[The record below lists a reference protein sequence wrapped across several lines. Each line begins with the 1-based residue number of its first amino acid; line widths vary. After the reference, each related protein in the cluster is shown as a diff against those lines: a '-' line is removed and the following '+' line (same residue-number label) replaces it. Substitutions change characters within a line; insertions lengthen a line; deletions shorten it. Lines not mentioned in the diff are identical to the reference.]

1 MSPQTDLIDD
11 QPAALDP
18 RQTTRIEAVHR
29 GFLYQHLYAVGCLLL
44 AEKHQISSVSVERDE
59 DIELQHM
66 GRTYIQVKTRIKPI
80 IPSDIAEA
88 LARFDTLRADH
99 VSGHRQ
105 GKAQFFVVMNQPP
118 GPLLLQNIQSGQ
130 MSADVQLVWP
140 GSETRVIPALPPAWS
155 GIDQAA
161 EWCAQLAAKLPYSL
175 ISPES
180 LVWKL
185 AGCVQ
190 LASSGSAPYSTHTF
204 KSDDLRALFE
214 QLIVKMQAF
223 PNPPSVYRPQRNE
236 PSLDNSE
243 RVRIICSF
251 SGSGKT
257 SWASESAMHS
267 TSTCAYYDV
276 GDLPGPA
283 IASSLVRELA
293 PLLLDANSPEI
304 RSVLTVG
311 STGHDSLQVLDEHIG
326 RHNIPALVVLDNSHR
341 VPVENLR
348 ALVESTRNLKFVL
361 LGQPGPSMHEIAAL
375 LGLTQETLLG
385 WDVDSIAAEAEHLG
399 VKGSANSFKKLNSLT
414 AGLPLYVQS
423 ALRLSKTHYR
433 GDLAKLCLEISEQS
447 NVAETAQEII
457 LSKLFDSF
465 SEASRNALSVWSLVD
480 VGMTKDEVFSLLQ
493 ASVGMTN
500 QQSLALLRTL
510 RGQGIVQAIDAD
522 QMKIHDS
529 LRLLGRRH
537 LHTLAPA
544 VTQDA
549 LQHLRTML
557 FNYLTVRRDPSRL
570 ATLISVLLQLRD
582 VDAIIEFAGEELFHE
597 MGPSVEFMSYLD
609 QIAISPQV
617 QPTQRF
623 WALDGLVFSDVKNG
637 RDENLAERFDQM
649 WRLIADHSLGNEIQ
663 ATYYMKLMLHH
674 AQFGR
679 ADLAHEAFSQVR
691 DLLPDKPVE
700 RRVLQYNAAIS
711 FSQLGNPEDSLRMLE
726 PVIEEY
732 FSLLGFDLPDLAA
745 LYPGQLWERVTGV
758 RHADDNIKRLAD
770 ALELRAKLCSDTDPD
785 QLVYRYSAL
794 NLYEM
799 VGAIDS
805 QIRVGQDLADDMFA
819 RERYEE
825 AKQVIERFL
834 MPLLAEHGIV
844 DQAIGVRSQ
853 YAVFLA
859 YCEDFDA
866 ADDEMARLMPYS
878 AGFTARQRQ
887 EIQDQLKIIHNRKVL
902 FICRIDGVIPTIVE
916 DGSADCPCGSG
927 ISFSLC
933 HGALS

>member
-1 MSPQTDLIDD
+1 MSPQTELIDD
-11 QPAALDP
+11 QPSALDP

-44 AEKHQISSVSVERDE
+44 AEKHNVTSVSVERDE
-59 DIELQHM
+59 DIELQNA
-66 GRTYIQVKTRIKPI
+66 GRIYVQVKTRIKPI
-80 IPSDIAEA
+80 IPSDIAGA

-99 VSGHRQ
+99 ESGLRR

-118 GPLLLQNIQSGQ
+118 GPQLLQAIHSGQ
-130 MSADVQLVWP
+130 MFADVKLIWP
-140 GSETRVIPALPPAWS
+140 GSEAHAMPALPPAWS
-155 GIDQAA
+155 GINQAA

-190 LASSGSAPYSTHTF
+190 LASSGSVPYSTHTF
-204 KSDDLRALFE
+204 KNDDFRSLFE

-223 PNPPSVYRPQRNE
+223 PTPPAVYRPQRNE
-236 PSLDNSE
+236 PSLDKAE
-243 RVRIICSF
+243 RIRIICAF

-257 SWASESAMHS
+257 SWASESAIHS

-293 PLLLDANSPEI
+293 PLVLDVDGPEI
-304 RSVLTVG
+304 RRVLTLG
-311 STGHDSLQVLDEHIG
+311 CTGHESLQVLDEHIG
-326 RHNIPALVVLDNSHR
+326 RHNISALVVLDNAHR
-341 VPVENLR
+341 VPAESLR
-348 ALVESTRNLKFVL
+348 ILVESTRHLKLVL
-361 LGQPGPSMHEIAAL
+361 LCQPGPSIHEVAAL
-375 LGLTQETLLG
+375 IGVTQETLLG
-385 WDVDSIAAEAEHLG
+385 WDVDSIAAEAQRLG
-399 VKGSANSFKKLNSLT
+399 VKGSASSFKKLHSLT

-423 ALRLSKTHYR
+423 ALKFCKTHYR
-433 GDLAKLCLEISEQS
+433 GALAKLCSEVSEQS

-457 LSKLFDSF
+457 LSKLFNSL
-465 SEASRNALSVWSLVD
+465 SEASRKALSVWSLVD
-480 VGMTKDEVFSLLQ
+480 VGMTKDEICNLLK

-500 QQSLALLRTL
+500 QQTLALLRTL
-510 RGQGIVQAIDAD
+510 RAQGIVQAIDAD

-537 LHTLAPA
+537 LHTLDPA

-549 LQHLRTML
+549 LQYLRIML
-557 FNYLTVRRDPSRL
+557 FKYLAVRREPSRL
-570 ATLISVLLQLRD
+570 ATLISVLLQLED
-582 VDAIIEFAGEELFHE
+582 VEAIIEFAGEELFHE
-597 MGPSVEFMSYLD
+597 MGPSIEFMSYLD
-609 QIAISPQV
+609 QIAISPQIE
-617 QPTQRF
+617 PTQRF
-623 WALDGLVFSDVKNG
+623 WALDGLIFSDVKNG
-637 RDENLAERFDQM
+637 RHEKLTERFDQM
-649 WRLIADHSLGNEIQ
+649 RRLIADHSLDSEIQ

-679 ADLAHEAFSQVR
+679 ADLALEAFSQVR

-700 RRVLQYNAAIS
+700 RRVLQYNAATS
-711 FSQLGNPEDSLRMLE
+711 FWQLGNREDSLQMLE

-732 FSLLGFDLPDLAA
+732 FASLGFDLPDIAA
-745 LYPGQLWERVTGV
+745 LNPEQLWERVTGL
-758 RHADDNIKRLAD
+758 RHASDSFKRLAD

-805 QIRVGQDLADDMFA
+805 QIRVGQDFADDMSA
-819 RERYEE
+819 RGRYDQ

-834 MPLLAEHGIV
+834 LPLLAEHGLV

-859 YCEDFDA
+859 YCEEFDA
-866 ADDEMARLMPYS
+866 ADAEMARLMPYS
-878 AGFTARQRQ
+878 AGFTERQRH
-887 EIQDQLKIIHNRKVL
+887 EIQEQLKIIHNSKALHAFRA
-902 FICRIDGVIPTIVE
+902 DGVLPSTVE

-927 ISFSLC
+927 RAFSAC
-933 HGALS
+933 HGDIS

>member
-44 AEKHQISSVSVERDE
+44 AEKHEVTSVSVERDE
-59 DIELQHM
+59 DIELQHA

-80 IPSDIAEA
+80 IPSDIVGA
-88 LARFDTLRADH
+88 LERFDTLRTDH
-99 VSGHRQ
+99 ESGLRC

-118 GPLLLQNIQSGQ
+118 GPVLLEAINSGQ
-130 MSADVQLVWP
+130 LSEDVKFIWP
-140 GSETRVIPALPPAWS
+140 GFGAHVMPALPPAWS

-190 LASSGSAPYSTHTF
+190 LASSGSTPYLNHTF
-204 KSDDLRALFE
+204 KSDDLKALFE

-223 PNPPSVYRPQRNE
+223 PAPPAVYRPQRNE
-236 PSLDNSE
+236 PSLDQPE
-243 RVRIICSF
+243 RVRIICAF

-293 PLLLDANSPEI
+293 PLVLDAESPEI
-304 RSVLTVG
+304 RKVLALG
-311 STGHDSLQVLDEHIG
+311 STGNESLQVLDEYIG
-326 RHNIPALVVLDNSHR
+326 RHNIPALVVLDNAHR
-341 VPVENLR
+341 VPSESLR
-348 ALVESTRNLKFVL
+348 TLIESTRNLKLVL
-361 LGQPGPSMHEIAAL
+361 LSHPGPTMHEIAAL

-385 WDVDSIAAEAEHLG
+385 WDVDSIAAEAQHLG
-399 VKGSANSFKKLNSLT
+399 VQGSAGTFKNLNALT
-414 AGLPLYVQS
+414 AGMPLYVQS

-433 GDLAKLCLEISEQS
+433 GDLAKLCLEVSEQS

-457 LSKLFDSF
+457 LSKVFNSLSDP
-465 SEASRNALSVWSLVD
+465 SRNALSVWSLVD
-480 VGMTKDEVFSLLQ
+480 VGMTKGEVCNLLQ

-500 QQSLALLRTL
+500 QQSLALLRLL
-510 RGQGIVQAIDAD
+510 RAQGIVQAIDAD
-522 QMKIHDS
+522 QLKIHDS

-537 LHTLAPA
+537 LHTLARA

-557 FNYLTVRRDPSRL
+557 FRYLAVRRNPSRL
-570 ATLISVLLQLRD
+570 ATLISVLLQLED
-582 VDAIIEFAGEELFHE
+582 VEAIIGFAGEELFHE
-597 MGPSVEFMSYLD
+597 MGPSMEFMSYLD

-617 QPTQRF
+617 EPTQRF
-623 WALDGLVFSDVKNG
+623 WALDGLIFSDVKNG
-637 RDENLAERFDQM
+637 RHDNLTERFDQM
-649 WRLIADHSLGNEIQ
+649 RRLIEDYALDSEIQ

-679 ADLAHEAFSQVR
+679 ADLAHEALSQVR
-691 DLLPDKPVE
+691 DLLPDKPIQ
-700 RRVLQYNAAIS
+700 RRVLQYNAATS
-711 FSQLGNPEDSLRMLE
+711 FCQLGNLEDSLHMLE

-732 FSLLGFDLPDLAA
+732 FAVLGFNLPDIAA
-745 LYPGQLWERVTGV
+745 LPPEQIWERTSGH
-758 RHADDNIKRLAD
+758 RHAGDNIKRLAD
-770 ALELRAKLCSDTDPD
+770 ALELRAKLCTDMEPD
-785 QLVYRYSAL
+785 QLIYRFSAL

-805 QIRVGQDLADDMFA
+805 QIRVGQDLADDMSA
-819 RERYEE
+819 RGRFDE
-825 AKQVIERFL
+825 AKQVIERL
-834 MPLLAEHGIV
+834 LLPLLAEHGMV

-859 YCEDFDA
+859 YCEEFDA
-866 ADDEMARLMPYS
+866 ADAEMTRLMPYS
-878 AGFTARQRQ
+878 AGFTRRQRQ
-887 EIQDQLKIIHNRKVL
+887 EIQEQLKIIHNCKVRYV
-902 FICRIDGVIPTIVE
+902 CRVEGVLPTIVE

-927 ISFSLC
+927 KTFSEC
-933 HGALS
+933 HGAFS

>member
-11 QPAALDP
+11 QPTALDP

-44 AEKHQISSVSVERDE
+44 AEKHDITAVSVERDE
-59 DIELQHM
+59 DIELQHE
-66 GRTYIQVKTRIKPI
+66 GRTYVQVKTRIKPI
-80 IPSDIAEA
+80 IPSDIADA
-88 LARFDTLRADH
+88 LARFDMLRADH
-99 VSGHRQ
+99 VSGLRR
-105 GKAQFFVVMNQPP
+105 GKAQFLVVMNQPP
-118 GPLLLQNIQSGQ
+118 GPLLLQTIHSGQ
-130 MSADVQLVWP
+130 ISADVQLIWP
-140 GSETRVIPALPPAWS
+140 CSGNHLFPALPPAWS
-155 GIDQAA
+155 GIDQAT

-223 PNPPSVYRPQRNE
+223 PNPPAVYRPQRNE
-236 PSLDNSE
+236 PSLDKPE
-243 RVRIICSF
+243 RVRIICAF

-293 PLLLDANSPEI
+293 PLVLDANSPEI
-304 RSVLTVG
+304 RRVLTLG
-311 STGHDSLQVLDEHIG
+311 STGHESLQVLDEHIG
-326 RHNIPALVVLDNSHR
+326 RQNIQALVVLDNAHR
-341 VPVENLR
+341 VPVESLR

-385 WDVDSIAAEAEHLG
+385 WDIDSIAAEAEHLG

-433 GDLAKLCLEISEQS
+433 GDLAKLCLEVSVQS

-457 LSKLFDSF
+457 LSKLFDSL
-465 SEASRNALSVWSLVD
+465 SDASRNALSVWSLVD
-480 VGMTKDEVFSLLQ
+480 VGMTKDEVCNLLKT
-493 ASVGMTN
+493 SVGITN
-500 QQSLALLRTL
+500 QQTLALLRAL
-510 RGQGIVQAIDAD
+510 RAQGIVQAIDAD

-537 LHTLAPA
+537 LNSLDLV

-557 FNYLTVRRDPSRL
+557 FKYLTVRREPSRL
-570 ATLISVLLQLRD
+570 ATLISVLLQLED
-582 VDAIIEFAGEELFHE
+582 VEAIIGFAGEELFHE
-597 MGPSVEFMSYLD
+597 MGPSIEFMSYLD
-609 QIAISPQV
+609 EIATSPQV
-617 QPTQRF
+617 EPTQRF
-623 WALDGLVFSDVKNG
+623 WALDGLIFSDVKHG
-637 RDENLAERFDQM
+637 RDDKLTERFDQM
-649 WRLIADHSLGNEIQ
+649 RQLIEDHSIGSEIQ

-679 ADLAHEAFSQVR
+679 ADLAHEAFSHVR

-700 RRVLQYNAAIS
+700 RRVLQYNAATS
-711 FSQLGNPEDSLRMLE
+711 FWQLDNREDSLRMLE

-732 FSLLGFDLPDLAA
+732 FAVLGFDLPDIAA
-745 LYPGQLWERVTGV
+745 LPTQQLWERATGFS
-758 RHADDNIKRLAD
+758 HAGDNIKRLAD
-770 ALELRAKLCSDTDPD
+770 ALELRAKLCSDIDQD

-805 QIRVGQDLADDMFA
+805 QIRVGQDLADDMSA
-819 RERYEE
+819 RVRYDE
-825 AKQVIERFL
+825 AKHVIESFL
-834 MPLLAEHGIV
+834 LPLLAEHGMV

-859 YCEDFDA
+859 YCEEFDA
-866 ADDEMARLMPYS
+866 ADAEMARLMPYS
-878 AGFTARQRQ
+878 AGFTPRQRQ
-887 EIQDQLKIIHNRKVL
+887 EIQEQLKIIHNCKVRYV
-902 FICRIDGVIPTIVE
+902 CRAEGVLPSVVE

-927 ISFSLC
+927 KTFSEC
-933 HGALS
+933 HGAIS

>member
-11 QPAALDP
+11 QPSALDP
-18 RQTTRIEAVHR
+18 RQTMRIEAVHR

-44 AEKHQISSVSVERDE
+44 AEKHEVTSVSVERDE
-59 DIELQHM
+59 DIELQHA
-66 GRTYIQVKTRIKPI
+66 GRIYVQVKTRIKPI
-80 IPSDIAEA
+80 IPSDIAGA

-99 VSGHRQ
+99 ESGLRR

-118 GPLLLQNIQSGQ
+118 GPLLLQTIHSGQ
-130 MSADVQLVWP
+130 MSADVKLIWP
-140 GSETRVIPALPPAWS
+140 GSEAHAMPALPPAWS

-223 PNPPSVYRPQRNE
+223 PNPPAVYRPQRNE
-236 PSLDNSE
+236 PSLDKPE
-243 RVRIICSF
+243 RVRIICAF

-293 PLLLDANSPEI
+293 PLVLDVDSPEV
-304 RSVLTVG
+304 RRVLTLG
-311 STGHDSLQVLDEHIG
+311 STGNESLQVLDEHIG
-326 RHNIPALVVLDNSHR
+326 RRNISALVVLDNAHR
-341 VPVENLR
+341 VPADSLR
-348 ALVESTRNLKFVL
+348 MLVESTRNLKLVL
-361 LGQPGPSMHEIAAL
+361 LCQPGPSIHEIEGL
-375 LGLTQETLLG
+375 FGLTQETLMG

-399 VKGSANSFKKLNSLT
+399 VKGSASSFKRLNSLT

-433 GDLAKLCLEISEQS
+433 GDLAKLCSEVSEQS

-457 LSKLFDSF
+457 LSKLFDSL

-480 VGMTKDEVFSLLQ
+480 VGMTKDEVCNLLK

-500 QQSLALLRTL
+500 QQTLALLRTL
-510 RGQGIVQAIDAD
+510 RAQGIVQAIDAN

-529 LRLLGRRH
+529 LRLLGRRN

-557 FNYLTVRRDPSRL
+557 FKYLTVRREPSRL
-570 ATLISVLLQLRD
+570 ATLISVLLQLED
-582 VDAIIEFAGEELFHE
+582 VEAIIEFAGEELFHE
-597 MGPSVEFMSYLD
+597 MGPSIEFMSYLD
-609 QIAISPQV
+609 QIAISPQIE
-617 QPTQRF
+617 PTQRF
-623 WALDGLVFSDVKNG
+623 WALDGLIFSDVKNG
-637 RDENLAERFDQM
+637 RHEKLAERFDQM
-649 WRLIADHSLGNEIQ
+649 RRLIADHSLDSEIQ

-700 RRVLQYNAAIS
+700 RRVLQYNAATS
-711 FSQLGNPEDSLRMLE
+711 FWQLGNREDSLHMLE

-732 FSLLGFDLPDLAA
+732 FTVLGFDLPDIAA
-745 LYPGQLWERVTGV
+745 LYPEQLWERVTGL
-758 RHADDNIKRLAD
+758 RHAGDNIKRLAD
-770 ALELRAKLCSDTDPD
+770 ALELRANLCSDMDSD

-794 NLYEM
+794 SLYEM

-805 QIRVGQDLADDMFA
+805 QIRVGQGLADDMSA
-819 RERYEE
+819 RGRYDQ
-825 AKQVIERFL
+825 AKQVIERL
-834 MPLLAEHGIV
+834 LLPLLAERGMV

-859 YCEDFDA
+859 YCEEFDA
-866 ADDEMARLMPYS
+866 ADAEMARLMPYS
-878 AGFTARQRQ
+878 AGFTERQRQ
-887 EIQDQLKIIHNRKVL
+887 EIQEQLKIIHNSKALHAFRT
-902 FICRIDGVIPTIVE
+902 DGVLPSIE
-916 DGSADCPCGSG
+916 KDGSPDCPCGSG
-927 ISFSLC
+927 KTFSEC
-933 HGALS
+933 HGAIS